1 MFKEIV
7 QRLEEDYHNAKEI
20 SNKQERKIKRMGILK
35 QINDYK
41 VPIPLYWLSQNKSTF
56 ECDSDLGI
64 MILNEEFEYDS
75 ELGIIAKKETHY

>member
-7 QRLEEDYHNAKEI
+7 QGLEEDYCNAKEI
-20 SNKQERKIKRMGILK
+20 NNKQERKIKRMGILK

-56 ECDSDLGI
+56 EHDSELGI
-64 MILNEEFEYDS
+64 IIVNNEFEYDS